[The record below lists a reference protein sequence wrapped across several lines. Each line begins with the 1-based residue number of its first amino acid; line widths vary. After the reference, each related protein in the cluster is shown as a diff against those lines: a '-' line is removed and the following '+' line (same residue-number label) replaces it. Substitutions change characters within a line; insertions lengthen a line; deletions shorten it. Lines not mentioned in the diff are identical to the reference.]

1 MSGTMEGSQNELEE
15 LGKFNQVQWNKFVED
30 SINKEKKEL
39 KAAEE
44 KSKTNEGK
52 SIEILKNISIIEHCN
67 LLASSGK

>member
-30 SINKEKKEL
+30 SINKEKKGL

-44 KSKTNEGK
+44 KSKTNKGK

>member
-44 KSKTNEGK
+44 KSKTNKGK